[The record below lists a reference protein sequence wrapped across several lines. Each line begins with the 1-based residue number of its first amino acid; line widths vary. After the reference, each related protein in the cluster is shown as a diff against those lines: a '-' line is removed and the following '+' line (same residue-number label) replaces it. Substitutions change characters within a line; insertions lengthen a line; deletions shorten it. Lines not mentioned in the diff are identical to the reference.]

1 MPSGESGES
10 SSLAEVQLVKPPSPT
25 LVRKQLLQ
33 TLHQLWKVLE
43 AANGGVLVKSG
54 WPFPR
59 MARDG
64 IGASYEVER

>member
-10 SSLAEVQLVKPPSPT
+10 SSLAEVLVKPPSPT
-25 LVRKQLLQ
+25 LARKQLLQ

-43 AANGGVLVKSG
+43 AANGGVLGESG

-59 MARDG
+59 MARDRMG
-64 IGASYEVER
+64 